1 MANSQNGWPVDRTGA
16 QQDRSAVAGVTFPNG
31 VRRGDVATVLHYVAY
46 RFHREVEPLHAGW
59 CWGWYV
65 KNIEGSSAISNHASG
80 TAIDLNAPSHPIG
93 RRGTFSAAKVRAI
106 RRILADCDGVVRW
119 GGDYTGRADEMHF
132 EIIKGAAAVAALAR
146 KIRAEENP
154 VTQPA
159 PPTAAQ
165 VADAVWAKIM
175 QIPGTTGTSGQRSA
189 GTLLQ
194 YLYSKESIAARV
206 LELLHGDPATG
217 GTEGTPLYELADE
230 VRKVREALD
239 VLLRDPADTGNP
251 EGHPIVMAMRY
262 VQNNPPVA

>member
-1 MANSQNGWPVDRTGA
+1 MATLVPCLVALRGEFNTRFPNRDKTSDGWIGDPAHQASKSDHNPDSRGLVHAIDVDEDLR
-16 QQDRSAVAGVTFPNG
+16 DPYGVTSMRDCVN
-31 VRRGDVATVLHYVAY
+31 VVVERHRRGVDNRLTYVIYERTIWSAAY
-46 RFHREVEPLHAGW
+46 GWRARTYTGSNPHDKHAHFSAS
-59 CWGWYV
+59 YV
-65 KNIEGSSAISNHASG
+65 KARERN
-80 TAIDLNAPSHPIG
+80 TAPWG
-93 RRGTFSAAKVRAI
+93 I
-106 RRILADCDGVVRW
+106 RTLEVP
-119 GGDYTGRADEMHF
+119 T
-132 EIIKGAAAVAALAR
+132 
-146 KIRAEENP
+146 

-175 QIPGTTGTSGQRSA
+175 QIPGTTGTAGQRTA

-206 LELLHGDPATG
+206 VELLWGDLAAG

-230 VRKVREALD
+230 IRKVREGLD

-262 VQNNPPVA
+262 VQNNPPA

>member
-1 MANSQNGWPVDRTGA
+1 MAELVPCLVALRSEFNQRAPSRDKSSDGWIGDAAHSARDSDHNPDSRGLVHAVDVDEDLRVPGLSMAECVAHIVERHRTGA
-16 QQDRSAVAGVTFPNG
+16 DNRLTYIIYERTIWSASNDWRARPYTRSNPH
-31 VRRGDVATVLHYVAY
+31 DK
-46 RFHREVEPLHAGW
+46 HAHFSAS
-59 CWGWYV
+59 YV
-65 KNIEGSSAISNHASG
+65 KARERN
-80 TAIDLNAPSHPIG
+80 TAPWG
-93 RRGTFSAAKVRAI
+93 I
-106 RRILADCDGVVRW
+106 RTLEVP
-119 GGDYTGRADEMHF
+119 T
-132 EIIKGAAAVAALAR
+132 
-146 KIRAEENP
+146 

-175 QIPGTTGTSGQRSA
+175 QIPGTTGTAGQRTA

-206 LELLHGDPATG
+206 VELLWGDLAAG

-230 VRKVREALD
+230 VRKVREGLD

-262 VQNNPPVA
+262 VQNNPPA